1 MLLYITINERN
12 DINMNNRKYTVCRD
26 NIYIGEVVKTSK
38 IYRYEG
44 KTNLFRTQPGQLN
57 ESSWFSY
64 RSMLFVPTEE
74 KLSNDL
80 LYQSPSYPILNI
92 TDDDT
97 CLHLKESVVIKDAC
111 NLSALLTYFGYKKEL
126 SYEDILKIRKT
137 FFTGKFAMDNC
148 ELFGWKEIT
157 AEDVKFYAHGKE
169 ITDPKEL
176 AKQRRKFRIQ
186 KQQGHRSFTC
196 NGTSESILPSEYF
209 DVLDRR
215 GDNTLMDAITWHKN
229 IDAFAPHKEEGPV
242 KKLTRF

>member
-12 DINMNNRKYTVCRD
+12 DINMNNRTYTVCRD
-26 NIYIGEVVKTSK
+26 NIYIGEVVRTSK

-44 KTNLFRTQPGQLN
+44 KTNLFCTQPGQLN
-57 ESSWFSY
+57 ASSWFSY

-126 SYEDILKIRKT
+126 SY
-137 FFTGKFAMDNC
+137 
-148 ELFGWKEIT
+148 
-157 AEDVKFYAHGKE
+157 
-169 ITDPKEL
+169 
-176 AKQRRKFRIQ
+176 
-186 KQQGHRSFTC
+186 
-196 NGTSESILPSEYF
+196 
-209 DVLDRR
+209 
-215 GDNTLMDAITWHKN
+215 
-229 IDAFAPHKEEGPV
+229 
-242 KKLTRF
+242 

>member
-12 DINMNNRKYTVCRD
+12 DINMNNRKYTVRRD
-26 NIYIGEVVKTSK
+26 DVYVGEVVRTNN

-44 KTNLFRTQPGQLN
+44 KTNLFRIQPGQLDTG
-57 ESSWFSY
+57 SWFSY

-111 NLSALLTYFGYKKEL
+111 NLAALLTYFGYKKEL

-176 AKQRRKFRIQ
+176 AKQRKKFKILQ
-186 KQQGHRSFTC
+186 KQGTPSFISA
-196 NGTSESILPSEYF
+196 GPFESILPSEYF

-229 IDAFAPHKEEGPV
+229 IDAFAPHKEEGAV